1 MTVNYV
7 IVMPRL
13 EIRSIFMVH
22 KETRMS
28 LTFGKVFKP
37 FIEERPICVMAR
49 GVLENLLNPERI
61 DALFDRT
68 AQVQY
73 TRDLVFSAVVDLM
86 GQVVLGVQPSI
97 HAAYQVQAQKIGVSD
112 QAVYDKL
119 NHVEPGVSAE
129 LVRDSARQ
137 AAPVIRA
144 LRGSLPPLLKGYRTK
159 ILDGNHLSASEHR
172 IQELRGTWAAP
183 LPGQILVVLDQEL
196 MLADDVFLCEDGHAQ
211 ERSLLDKVLTS
222 VQPGDLWMADRNFST
237 IGFMTGIDT
246 RDAAFIIRQHGQLQG
261 ELTGTLQYKGTTQT
275 GKVYE
280 QPIRVT
286 DSQGKT
292 LTLRRITLKLNRPT
306 RDGDSEIHLLT
317 NLPSRAASARKVA
330 QLYARRWTI
339 ETMFQELT
347 ETLTCE
353 VNALG
358 YPKAALFGFCLALM
372 AYHAVSV
379 IKAAL
384 RAVHGRET
392 VEQNVS
398 GYYLSLELTQTY
410 EGMMIAIPASHWRM
424 FRALT
429 PAEMAKAL
437 KALAG
442 RANLRRYQKHP
453 RGPKKPPP
461 KKSKYKNGRHVSTAR
476 LIATRN

>member
-1 MTVNYV
+1 
-7 IVMPRL
+7 
-13 EIRSIFMVH
+13 
-22 KETRMS
+22 MS
-28 LTFGKVFKP
+28 LTFGKIFKP

-49 GVLENLLNPERI
+49 GILENLLNAERLN
-61 DALFDRT
+61 ALFERT
-68 AQVQY
+68 AKVQY
-73 TRDLVFSAVVDLM
+73 TRELMFSTVVDLL
-86 GQVVLGVQPSI
+86 GQVVLGIQPSV
-97 HAAYQVQAQKIGVSD
+97 HAAYQAQAEKIGVSD

-119 NHVEPGVSAE
+119 NHVELGVSAE

-137 AAPVIRA
+137 AAAVIRA
-144 LRGSLPPLLKGYRTK
+144 LRAPLPPVLKGYRTK

-183 LPGQILVVLDQEL
+183 LPGKILVVLDQEL
-196 MLADDVFLCEDGHAQ
+196 MLAGDVFLCEDGHAQ
-211 ERSLLDKVLTS
+211 ERSLLDAVLPS
-222 VQPGDLWMADRNFST
+222 VQPGDLWMADRNFCT
-237 IGFMTGIDT
+237 IDFITGIDA
-246 RDAAFIIRQHGQLQG
+246 RGGALVIRQHGQLQG
-261 ELTGTLQYKGTTQT
+261 TPVGTCPFKGKTKT

-280 QPIRVT
+280 QPLGIT

-292 LTLRRITLKLNRPT
+292 LTLRRITLKLNQPT

-317 NLPSRAASARKVA
+317 NLPARAASARTVA
-330 QLYARRWTI
+330 ELYARRWTI

-358 YPKAALFGFCLALM
+358 YPKAALFGFSLALL

-392 VEQNVS
+392 VQQNVS
-398 GYYLSLELTQTY
+398 GYYLALELTQTY
-410 EGMMIAIPASHWRM
+410 DGMMIAIPASNWRM
-424 FRALT
+424 FRTLT
-429 PAEMAKAL
+429 PPEMAQAL
-437 KALAG
+437 KTLA
-442 RANLRRYQKHP
+442 ANTNLRRYQKHP

-461 KKSKYKNGRHVSTAR
+461 KKSKYKNGGHVSTAK
-476 LIATRN
+476 LIAMRN

>member
-1 MTVNYV
+1 
-7 IVMPRL
+7 
-13 EIRSIFMVH
+13 
-22 KETRMS
+22 MS
-28 LTFGKVFKP
+28 LTLAKVFQP

-49 GVLENLLNPERI
+49 GVLENLLNPKRI
-61 DALFDRT
+61 DELFDRT
-68 AQVQY
+68 AKVQY
-73 TRDLVFSAVVDLM
+73 TRELLFSSVVDLM

-97 HAAYQVQAQKIGVSD
+97 HAAYQAQAAKLGVSD

-119 NHVEPGVSAE
+119 NHVELGVSAE

-144 LRGSLPPLLKGYRTK
+144 LGGTLPPLLKGYRTK

-172 IQELRGTWAAP
+172 IAELRGTWAGP
-183 LPGQILVVLDQEL
+183 LPGHILVVLDQEL
-196 MLADDVFLCEDGHAQ
+196 MLASDVFLCEDGHAQ
-211 ERSLLDKVLTS
+211 ERTLFDEVLTC
-222 VQPGDLWMADRNFST
+222 VRPDDLWIADRNFCT
-237 IGFMTGIDT
+237 IGFMTGIDV
-246 RDAAFIIRQHGQLQG
+246 RDGAFVIRQHGTLKG
-261 ELTGTLQYKGTTQT
+261 ELVGSRKFKGTTET

-280 QPIRVT
+280 QSLVIT
-286 DSQGKT
+286 DSEGKT
-292 LTLRRITLKLNRPT
+292 LKLRRITVKLNRPT
-306 RDGDSEIHLLT
+306 RDGDREIHLLT
-317 NLPSRAASARKVA
+317 NLPGGVASARKVA
-330 QLYARRWTI
+330 QLYAKRWTI

-358 YPKAALFGFCLALM
+358 YPKAALFGFCLALV

-392 VEQNVS
+392 VEKNIS

-410 EGMMIAIPASHWRM
+410 AGMMIAIPASNWTR
-424 FRALT
+424 FRGLSA
-429 PAEMAKAL
+429 AEMADLL
-437 KALAG
+437 KTLAAN
-442 RANLRRYQKHP
+442 ANLRRYQKHP

-461 KKSKYKNGRHVSTAR
+461 KKSKYKNGGHVSTAK
-476 LIATRN
+476 LIAHRK